1 MCFIQ
6 FAVSFL
12 VIGTNEVIQE
22 FLVLK
27 GKRYVFVIIVDFFIL
42 IGFLNT
48 VFMLLPNDSVEVVY
62 LVLNTLQEK
71 VICLY
76 TVFIHIEAQVFISY
90 K

>member
-48 VFMLLPNDSVEVVY
+48 VFMLLPNDSIEVVY
-62 LVLNTLQEK
+62 LVLNALQEK

-76 TVFIHIEAQVFISY
+76 TVFIRIEAQVFISY